1 MLKTSEQLWQIVIMT
16 IIVTMT
22 IIVIMT
28 IIVKSSFAYIF
39 YHRHHLHYQ
48 IGELHELRVSVLT
61 SDIVVLG

>member
-1 MLKTSEQLWQIVIMT
+1 MT